1 MQRTVR
7 TFVAVEIS
15 SEIRGKAQK
24 LIAALAAGS
33 ANVKWVEPASLHV
46 TLKFL
51 GNVEMLEVP
60 HLCQAVAEA
69 VADLPPFDVQFCGAG
84 AFPNL
89 ERPRTVWIG
98 MREGTEE
105 MIALHDAIE
114 HRLAEMG
121 FRSDGRRFRPHLT
134 IGRVRSSSPDE
145 IRELASLLSAQQDFV
160 GGSGDV
166 SEVVVF
172 SSEPSRGG
180 PIYEPLSH
188 AELSGR

>member
-7 TFVAVEIS
+7 SFTAVEIS
-15 SEIRGKAQK
+15 SEVRSKTQK
-24 LIAALAAGS
+24 LIAALAASS
-33 ANVKWVEPASLHV
+33 ANVKWVEAESLHV

-51 GNVEMLEVP
+51 GNVQMLEVP
-60 HLCQAVAEA
+60 EVCEAVAEA

-89 ERPRTVWIG
+89 ERPRTVWVG
-98 MREGTEE
+98 MTRGTDE

-114 HRLAEMG
+114 HRLAELG

-134 IGRVRSSSPDE
+134 IGRVRSSSPAE
-145 IRELASLLSAQQDFV
+145 IRELASLLADQQDFI

-172 SSEPSRGG
+172 SSEQARGG
-180 PIYEPLSH
+180 PVYEPLSH
-188 AELSGR
+188 AELRGR

>member
-7 TFVAVEIS
+7 TFIAVEIS
-15 SEIRGKAQK
+15 SEVRGKTQK
-24 LIAALAAGS
+24 LISSLAASS
-33 ANVKWVEPASLHV
+33 ANVKWVEPQSLHV

-60 HLCQAVAEA
+60 EVCQAVAEA

-84 AFPNL
+84 AFPSL
-89 ERPRTVWIG
+89 ERPRTVWVG
-98 MREGTEE
+98 MTRGTDE
-105 MIALHDAIE
+105 MVALHDVLE
-114 HRLAEMG
+114 RRLAGLG

-134 IGRVRSSSPDE
+134 IGRVRNSSTEE
-145 IRELASLLSAQQDFV
+145 IEALAALLADQQDFI

-172 SSEPSRGG
+172 SSEQGREG
-180 PIYEPLSH
+180 PVYEPLSH
-188 AELSGR
+188 AELGGR